1 MLDIVQ
7 NIHIQGTKPYYED
20 NSGVEGNFAWVIDGA
35 TSLMPDNSSDDGG
48 VVSSF
53 TSYLTAALHELAK
66 TVPDEVDLHI
76 LLHAAVILATRRVG
90 PLDLNNPW
98 EPPSAAMVLAH
109 VTDTQVRFVQAADVA
124 WKVSNSAGVV
134 GESDSEP
141 VFAGFEQHN
150 QSAVAGLVR
159 DNEYE
164 ARKRDVFRETR
175 AKANAADGYPVVQYG
190 MPNPLAV
197 KEIVVQAT
205 DPELVLYS
213 DGWPKLAR
221 EGLGARL
228 AGGSGGFDDATYLQV
243 RPRV

>member
-1 MLDIVQ
+1 MLNVIQ
-7 NIHIQGTKPYYED
+7 NMHIQGTKPYYED

-35 TSLMPDNSSDDGG
+35 TSLVPDNSSDDGG
-48 VVSSF
+48 VVASF
-53 TSYLTAALHELAK
+53 TAHITAALHELAK
-66 TVPDEVDLHI
+66 TVPDDVDLRN
-76 LLHAAVILATRRVG
+76 LLHAAIILATRQVG
-90 PLDLNNPW
+90 LLDLQNPW
-98 EPPSAAMVLAH
+98 EPPSAAMVLAR
-109 VTDTQVRFVQAADVA
+109 VSDTQVRLIQSADVA
-124 WKVSNSAGVV
+124 WQVRDSTGVV

-141 VFAGFEQHN
+141 VFAGFEQYN

-175 AKANAADGYPVVQYG
+175 AKANTADGYPVVQYG

-197 KEIVVQAT
+197 EEIVVQAT
-205 DPELVLYS
+205 DPELVLHS

-228 AGGSGGFDDATYLQV
+228 AGGSGGFDDATYLWV
-243 RPRV
+243 CPR